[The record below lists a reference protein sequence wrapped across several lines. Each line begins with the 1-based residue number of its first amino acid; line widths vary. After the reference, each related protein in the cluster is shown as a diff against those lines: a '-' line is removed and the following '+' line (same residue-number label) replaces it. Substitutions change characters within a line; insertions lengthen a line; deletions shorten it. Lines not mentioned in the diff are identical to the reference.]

1 MRNSRWAVAGGLG
14 SLVLALA
21 ACGGSSS
28 SSSAAAGSPAPSAA
42 IQSAASSA
50 SASGAQSASGSSADS
65 SAAAKAKASASV
77 SKAAA
82 AEARPTSNAGVSF
95 PPIGTTVLIIQK
107 SNLGFV
113 MAKAD
118 GYVVYTYSKDTKGHA
133 PSCTGSCASSWAP
146 VTGMPKAGPA
156 DNFPGSFAVVTGSGG
171 AKDITYNGYPIYTMV
186 GAPVL
191 TTKGDGVDGEWHVI
205 KLSESNIS
213 A

>member
-1 MRNSRWAVAGGLG
+1 MRKSRWAAAGGLG

-28 SSSAAAGSPAPSAA
+28 SSTAANATAAPSTS

-50 SASGAQSASGSSADS
+50 SASGSSPASATAGAASSS
-65 SAAAKAKASASV
+65 AKAKASASA
-77 SKAAA
+77 SKEVA
-82 AEARPTSNAGVSF
+82 AESKPSSNTEVSF
-95 PPIGTTVLIIQK
+95 PPVGTTVLIVQK
-107 SNLGFV
+107 SSIGYV

-133 PSCTGSCASSWAP
+133 PSCTGSCASAWAP

-156 DNFPGSFAVVTGSGG
+156 DTFPGSFAVVNGSSG
-171 AKDITYNGYPIYTMV
+171 AKDITYNGYPLYTMV

-191 TTKGDGVDGEWHVI
+191 STKGDGVDGEWHVI
-205 KLSESNIS
+205 KLSASNITP
-213 A
+213 